1 MKRTLIAVVALLL
14 IAGAC
19 GGVRSNS
26 GGSFSPR
33 SDEQLVLK
41 IENKGGFLPAFASL
55 TALPS
60 LVLYADGTV
69 ITPGPQIE
77 IYPPP
82 ALPNLRVRKVS
93 DEKVSEVVAAA
104 RDAGLTDGDKSYA
117 NNLVADASTA
127 VFTVDDSERVSVVE
141 VYALDT
147 GEESGPRGK
156 ISAFQRKVFTIIGDG
171 EDEEYVAERFQIV
184 TTSDLEQSPSD
195 DIAESHKPW
204 PLDAAPGSIGESYN
218 GRGMQSARCAIVEGD
233 QLNRL
238 VAALRE
244 ANTLT
249 QWDFE
254 GASYQIYPRPLVPGE
269 EGCV

>member
-1 MKRTLIAVVALLL
+1 MKRSLIALSLVILAS
-14 IAGAC
+14 AC
-19 GGVRSNS
+19 GGGPSAS
-26 GGSFSPR
+26 KGFSPR
-33 SDEQLVLK
+33 SDDQLVLK
-41 IENKGGFLPAFASL
+41 IENKGGFLPASASL
-55 TALPS
+55 TSLPS
-60 LVLYADGTV
+60 IVLYADGMV

-82 ALPNLRVRKVS
+82 AMPNLRVRKVS

-117 NNLVADASTA
+117 NNTVMDASTA
-127 VFTVDDSERVSVVE
+127 VFTVDNSERVSVVE
-141 VYALDT
+141 VYALDA

-156 ISAFQRKVFTIIGDG
+156 ISAFQRKVFTIIGEGD
-171 EDEEYVAERFQIV
+171 DEEYVADRFQIV

-195 DIAESHKPW
+195 DIAASHKSW
-204 PLDAAPGSIGESYN
+204 PLDAVPGSIGESYN
-218 GRGMQSARCAIVEGD
+218 GRGMQAARCAIVEGD
-233 QLNRL
+233 QLKKL

-254 GASYQIYPRPLVPGE
+254 GASYQIYPRPLMPGE